1 MNNSNFLNGQILVSQ
16 PKNLDHH
23 FSKSVVLMAQ
33 HSITGAWGVIVNK
46 PARTVTMQNI
56 MIAAGIEYQG
66 PELVYLGG
74 PVESTRVHV
83 IHTLDWSSPSTLKI
97 TDKIGITGDV
107 SILSAISQGEGPKLY
122 RAGVGLAVWS
132 AGQLDGE
139 QSGLDPWTAS
149 HRWLTAPATVD
160 LCLTGAGEEQW
171 QRSID
176 RCVSHR
182 IADLF

>member
-1 MNNSNFLNGQILVSQ
+1 MNDNKFLNGQILVSQ
-16 PKNLDHH
+16 PKNMDHY
-23 FSKSVVLMAQ
+23 FSKNVVLIAQ
-33 HSITGAWGVIVNK
+33 HNLTGAWGVVVNRPSK
-46 PARTVTMQNI
+46 TVTIQTI
-56 MIAAGIEYQG
+56 MEAVGIEYQG
-66 PELVYLGG
+66 TELVYIGG

-83 IHTLDWSSPSTLKI
+83 IHTLDWTSPSTLKI
-97 TDKIGITGDV
+97 TKDIGITGDV

-132 AGQLDGE
+132 AGQLEGE

-176 RCVSHR
+176 RCVNHC

>member
-97 TDKIGITGDV
+97 TDQIGITGDI
-107 SILSAISQGEGPKLY
+107 SILSAISAGEGPKLY
-122 RAGVGLAVWS
+122 RTGVGLSVWS

-139 QSGLDPWTAS
+139 QSGLDPWNDS
-149 HRWLTAPATVD
+149 HRWLTTPATID

-171 QRSID
+171 QRAID
-176 RCVSHR
+176 RCVTEC